1 MSNGLESAKPA
12 GQEVDTQGQS
22 PDSGMG
28 TLLSKQK
35 PHPSQRSGPPAMHR
49 CSPPQGPSDTQIC
62 WNHRLLRALPLLLG
76 YKSNQQ
82 NGHTGNFNPAIT
94 ADGNHQQGPR
104 VHAGEGSQGGKASV
118 PRAQPREP
126 APPKRHCQWPGHK
139 KRGKT

>member
-28 TLLSKQK
+28 TLLSTQK

-62 WNHRLLRALPLLLG
+62 WNHRLLRALPLLLD
-76 YKSNQQ
+76 YRSHQQ
-82 NGHTGNFNPAIT
+82 NSHTGNCNPATT
-94 ADGNHQQGPR
+94 ADGSHQQGPR
-104 VHAGEGSQGGKASV
+104 VRAAEGSQGGKAAG

-126 APPKRHCQWPGHK
+126 APLKRRCQWPGYK
-139 KRGKT
+139 KREKT